1 MRGVCVEAYERGGRL
16 AFMRTASRE
25 LGGLAMAMIG
35 ARFGRRPAVTDGRY
49 PRSQPARNTPMM
61 TGGLR
66 HAWRRVRARPSLT
79 FVSVAMLGLAI
90 GLATA
95 MFTVVD
101 ALLLRPVPFRDLD
114 HLARFYYIRANTGQS
129 VVPAPIF
136 RALKNSGLF
145 QSIAAASTSSGTV
158 VLDAGREP
166 VLRGAARV
174 SPDMFSLLGVSPI
187 RGRAFLPDE
196 GRAGTEDRVILS
208 ETVWRGLYGGD
219 ANLLGQT
226 IQVEGRPHTLVGIMP
241 ADFRFPLWDTMVWRP
256 LDYLAPPPAL
266 ADELP
271 GPYVRWA
278 ATQSKEDVAART
290 TSLVRAS
297 DPTMATA
304 TTSLEPVV
312 YSNRDEYYERAVPL
326 LAAGT
331 GLVFLVLCAN
341 VSGLLLAQLTARRR
355 EYGMCSALGASRARL
370 VREASAESL
379 ILGVMGVAVGVGI
392 AWGLVSVAR
401 GLLPDVLLS
410 RSLNPVNLDV
420 RALLA
425 ASAAGVIGTI
435 VAGALPAWIGTSVSG
450 AGPIA
455 ATERAG
461 TETRTAR
468 LASRGLLVV
477 EIALA
482 CALLVSAT
490 LLTRSLL
497 NLSAA
502 ERGLRSEGVIT
513 AWLSIPSATFK
524 DASSRR
530 TMVVAIE
537 DALREL
543 PGVQRVTL
551 SYGVPPAGG
560 ALHFYKDWRSDL
572 PGAPPLDLV
581 VNSYEVRPD
590 FFALYDLPILRGR
603 TFEAGDDAS
612 TAIVGERFAGLL
624 WPGAEPIG
632 RTFSFGK
639 RALRVVGVAREV
651 RLPSLE
657 ARVDRPEFYTPLRA
671 DREGVM
677 ISLRCE
683 TCPTLPSIRR
693 RIDQVHAALR
703 LSSLR
708 YLDDVFNEQ
717 LVGSRATAALGMA
730 FAVIAVLAA
739 AGGLLSVLSYAV
751 SRRRREFGIRV
762 ALGASGSQI
771 RILVLRDGLVVAA
784 IGLVAGGA
792 GGWLLSRALSSMQYG
807 VTVADPLSWGIV
819 VASIAVTT

>member
-1 MRGVCVEAYERGGRL
+1 
-16 AFMRTASRE
+16 
-25 LGGLAMAMIG
+25 
-35 ARFGRRPAVTDGRY
+35 
-49 PRSQPARNTPMM
+49 MM

-66 HAWRRVRARPSLT
+66 HAWRRVRARPWLT

-95 MFTVVD
+95 MFTIVD
-101 ALLLRPVPFRDLD
+101 ALLLRPVPFRDPD
-114 HLARFYYIRANTGQS
+114 HLARFYTIRESTGRS
-129 VVPAPIF
+129 VVPAPVF
-136 RALKNSGLF
+136 RALKDSGLF
-145 QSIAAASTSSGTV
+145 QSIAAASTANGTV
-158 VLDAGREP
+158 VLDAGSEP

-174 SPDMFSLLGVSPI
+174 SYDMFALLGVSPI
-187 RGRAFLPDE
+187 RGRGFLPDE
-196 GRAGTEDRVILS
+196 GRAGTDDRVILS
-208 ETVWRGLYGGD
+208 ETLWRALYGGD
-219 ANLLGQT
+219 PNLLGQT

-241 ADFRFPLWDTMVWRP
+241 ADFRFPRWDTLVWRP

-266 ADELP
+266 ADEQP

-278 ATQSKEDVAART
+278 ATRPKEEVAAHST
-290 TSLVRAS
+290 ELVRAI
-297 DPTMATA
+297 DPIVSKA
-304 TTSLEPVV
+304 SLEPLVL
-312 YSNRDEYYERAVPL
+312 SNRDEYYKRVVPL
-326 LAAGT
+326 LAAGA

-341 VSGLLLAQLTARRR
+341 VSGLLLAQFTARRR

-370 VREASAESL
+370 VREASAESV
-379 ILGVMGVAVGVGI
+379 ILGVMGVAAGVAI
-392 AWGLVSVAR
+392 AWALVGLAR
-401 GLLPDVLLS
+401 GLLPDALLS

-435 VAGALPAWIGTSVSG
+435 VAGALPAWIGTSVRA
-450 AGPIA
+450 AGSLA

-497 NLSAA
+497 NLSGA

-524 DASSRR
+524 DALTRR
-530 TMVVAIE
+530 TLVVAIE

-572 PGAPPLDLV
+572 PGARPLDLV

-693 RIDQVHAALR
+693 RIDHVHAALR
-703 LSSLR
+703 LSGLR

-730 FAVIAVLAA
+730 FAVIALLAA

-784 IGLVAGGA
+784 IGLVAGVG

-807 VTVADPLSWGIV
+807 VTAADPLSWSIV
-819 VASIAVTT
+819 VASIAVTTVAAAWRPARQAMRADPATLLRED